1 MDHERRQAA
10 AYARATRGERG
21 PGRVP
26 PSLFVTFAGVFFALA
41 LAGNVLIVVASV
53 PSLGGLWLGLLAA
66 LLPTLGYAWLVLS
79 FDRYEREPWSN
90 VLGAFGW
97 GAVVATLFSI
107 LLSDLVARL
116 LMMSLGERL
125 GGALALTISSPII
138 EESLKG
144 LALLGLLLIF
154 RHEFDGVLD
163 GLVYG
168 ALIGLGFAMTENV
181 LYLGQAYIAGGLG
194 ALGQLFI
201 AREIFGGLGHA
212 LYTGTLGAAVGW
224 ARARYG
230 HGNLRFVV
238 PFIGWASA
246 IAQHS
251 LWNLG
256 ASTIATF
263 SDSDTP
269 LLGLVAIQTA
279 FFILPGLG
287 ILGFI
292 AVRSG
297 RAESRILHHQL
308 ADEVRNGVLTPREFA
323 ILSVGRL
330 RHLTLLA
337 AFRHGGVRRWLLQ
350 QRFFQAAA
358 ELALCKHHG
367 CQEEQGAADTPWTP
381 ETAYRAQLS
390 ALRAALHADALN
402 RTGTNRA

>member
-1 MDHERRQAA
+1 MQRERRQASADRKTLA
-10 AYARATRGERG
+10 ALDRAAGSPRS
-21 PGRVP
+21 P
-26 PSLFVTFAGVFFALA
+26 FITFAGVFFALA
-41 LAGNVLIVVASV
+41 LACNVLIVIASV
-53 PSLGGLWLGLLAA
+53 PDRRGLWLGLLAA
-66 LLPTLGYAWLVLS
+66 LLPTLGYAWLVIS
-79 FDRYEREPWSN
+79 FDRYEREPWRN
-90 VLGAFGW
+90 LLGAFGW

-107 LLSDLVARL
+107 LLSDLADRVLAAILGARI
-116 LMMSLGERL
+116 
-125 GGALALTISSPII
+125 GGALALMFGSPII

-144 LALLGLLLIF
+144 LALLGLLLLF

-212 LYTGTLGAAVGW
+212 LYSGTLGAAVGW

-230 HGNLRFVV
+230 RGMARFVV
-238 PFIGWASA
+238 PLLGWTLA

-256 ASTIATF
+256 ASAIAAR
-263 SDSDTP
+263 SDPTTP
-269 LLGLVAIQTA
+269 LLGLVAIQTL
-279 FFILPGLG
+279 FFIVPGLG
-287 ILGFI
+287 ILAFI

-297 RAESRILHHQL
+297 RAESHILHEQL
-308 ADEVRNGVLTPREFA
+308 ADEVANGILTQREYA

-330 RHLTLLA
+330 RHLALFA
-337 AFRHGGVRRWLLQ
+337 ALRHGGVRRWSLQ

-358 ELALCKHHG
+358 ELALCKHHN
-367 CQEEQGAADTPWTP
+367 CQGEAVARDAPRAP
-381 ETAYRAQLS
+381 EATYRAQLTI
-390 ALRAALHADALN
+390 LRAALAQD
-402 RTGTNRA
+402 